1 MKSRIEQLEEK
12 LLNIQNLIGEVS
24 FTETNRKTNNITNSI
39 FKENLNNI
47 TEVIHKLQKEISEND
62 SIALKEVH
70 RKCIS
75 IFFIN

>member
-24 FTETNRKTNNITNSI
+24 FSETNRKVNLSSSI

-47 TEVIHKLQKEISEND
+47 TDVIHKLQKEISEND

-70 RKCIS
+70 RKC
-75 IFFIN
+75 NLY